1 MDEVTTQSRSTAPVE
16 APNPS
21 IDGPADEEM
30 PRVVMTR
37 RTVIAFVLFVAI
49 AVGFLYFVL
58 PKLAGLNDT
67 WDEIKDGNPAWI
79 VAALC
84 FELLSF
90 GGYVLLFRAVF
101 TRGESRI
108 GWRASYEITM
118 AGVAATRLF
127 ATAGAGGV
135 ALTAWALRRS
145 GMPREVVACRMIAF
159 LVLLYSV
166 FMSSLLICGVGLY
179 TGIFAGGGSFSITMI
194 PAIFAAIAMAV
205 FAAMALVPG
214 DLSRIAHRSFS
225 SPRVARWAK
234 RLAVVPESIARG
246 VRTAIDIL
254 RSGDLGILGAVGWWG
269 FDIACLWAC
278 FHAFGEPPPWAVM
291 IAGYFIGQLANTLP
305 VPGGIGAVDGGMI
318 GAFAA
323 FGVDFDLAVVSVL
336 VYRGFA
342 FWLPTIPGAIAYLQL
357 RGRVRR
363 WQAEAEP
370 EPANA

>member
-1 MDEVTTQSRSTAPVE
+1 MDEVTTQPRSTAPVE
-16 APNPS
+16 ASNA
-21 IDGPADEEM
+21 PAAQSDEEM
-30 PRVVMTR
+30 PRVAMTR
-37 RTVIAFVLFVAI
+37 RTVIAFVIFVAV
-49 AVGFLYFVL
+49 AVAFLYFVL

-67 WDEIKDGNPAWI
+67 WGEIKDGDPAWI
-79 VAALC
+79 VAGLC

-90 GGYVLLFRAVF
+90 GGYVILFRIVF
-101 TRGESRI
+101 TRGESQI

-145 GMPREVVACRMIAF
+145 GMEREVVACRMIAF

-166 FMSSLLICGVGLY
+166 FMSSILICGIGLY
-179 TGIFAGGGSFSITMI
+179 TGLFEGGGSFSITMI
-194 PAIFAAIAMAV
+194 PAIFAASVILV
-205 FAAMALVPG
+205 FAAMALIPG
-214 DLSRIAHRSFS
+214 DLTRMAHHSFK

-234 RLAVVPESIARG
+234 RLAVVPESMARG
-246 VRTAIDIL
+246 VRTAIAIL
-254 RSGDLGILGAVGWWG
+254 RSGEPGILGAVAWWG
-269 FDIACLWAC
+269 FDIATLWAC
-278 FHAFGEPPPWAVM
+278 FHAFGEPPSWAVL

-323 FGVDFDLAVVSVL
+323 FGIDFDLAVVSVL

-363 WQAEAEP
+363 WQSEARP
-370 EPANA
+370 EPAQA

>member
-16 APNPS
+16 APIGS
-21 IDGPADEEM
+21 AGSAEEEM

-37 RTVIAFVLFVAI
+37 RAVIAFVVFVAI

-67 WDEIKDGNPAWI
+67 WDEIKDGDPKWI

-90 GGYVLLFRAVF
+90 GGYVLLFRVVF

-145 GMPREVVACRMIAF
+145 GMPRDVVATRMIAF

-166 FMSSLLICGVGLY
+166 FMSSILICGS
-179 TGIFAGGGSFSITMI
+179 GSTRGSSR
-194 PAIFAAIAMAV
+194 AA
-205 FAAMALVPG
+205 
-214 DLSRIAHRSFS
+214 DRSRSR
-225 SPRVARWAK
+225 
-234 RLAVVPESIARG
+234 
-246 VRTAIDIL
+246 
-254 RSGDLGILGAVGWWG
+254 
-269 FDIACLWAC
+269 
-278 FHAFGEPPPWAVM
+278 
-291 IAGYFIGQLANTLP
+291 
-305 VPGGIGAVDGGMI
+305 
-318 GAFAA
+318 
-323 FGVDFDLAVVSVL
+323 
-336 VYRGFA
+336 
-342 FWLPTIPGAIAYLQL
+342 
-357 RGRVRR
+357 
-363 WQAEAEP
+363 
-370 EPANA
+370 